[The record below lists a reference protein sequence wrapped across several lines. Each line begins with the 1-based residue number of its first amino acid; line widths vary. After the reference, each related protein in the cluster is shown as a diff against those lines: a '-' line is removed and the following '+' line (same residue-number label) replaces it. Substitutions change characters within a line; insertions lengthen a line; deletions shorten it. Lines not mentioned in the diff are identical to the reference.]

1 MPESLR
7 SIDDPR
13 DPRFSAAGK
22 GLPDDDAIERYLA
35 FLSNG
40 YLFVDPRGRVI
51 GCTPNAERILRAL
64 DPHLAP
70 ASAPQDFLR
79 ALAGHTGT
87 SFEET
92 AALARADGPGGLR
105 HHEIEILVEG
115 RTIEVKLHPVADGG
129 WAITFEDVSL
139 RRATEADTAAMARL
153 DVLTKLPNRL
163 MLRERLDEAL
173 ARLQRMGE
181 GCALLLI
188 DLDRFKPIND
198 TLGHPAGDALLEKV
212 ADRLRTTVRPTDT
225 VARLG
230 GDEFVIIQSAV
241 AGVASTEALARR
253 LIDLL
258 GRTYI
263 IEGQLLS
270 IGASVGIALAP
281 GDGVDADK
289 LLKQA
294 DLALYQAKL
303 GGRGTYRFFEP
314 SMDALMQV
322 RRQLELDMR
331 QALARREFELHY
343 QPQLDLKND
352 ELVGCEALIRW
363 VHPQRGRIPPLDFI
377 PLAEDIGLIIPIGEW
392 VIRQACRDAASW
404 PLPLSVAVNVSP
416 AQFKS
421 ERLVETIV
429 SALASSGL
437 PATRLEIEITEGVLL
452 HENETTLRTLHRM
465 RDLGVRV
472 SMDDFGT
479 GYSSLSYLRSFPF
492 DKIKIDRSFV
502 KDMQNKPEGDA
513 IIRAVSGLGRSLG
526 MTTIAEG
533 VETPEQMARIRAE
546 GCTEIQ
552 GYLISKPVPLHE
564 LLPLLVKRSKDPA
577 ESMP

>member
-1 MPESLR
+1 MFESLR
-7 SIDDPR
+7 STADPR
-13 DPRFSAAGK
+13 GP
-22 GLPDDDAIERYLA
+22 LPVAFVGGRSDHGTIERYLA
-35 FLSNG
+35 SSSLG
-40 YLFVDPRGRVI
+40 YLFIDPLGEVI
-51 GCTPNAERILRAL
+51 GCTPNADRILKAL
-64 DPHLAP
+64 DALLGS
-70 ASAPQDFLR
+70 ASDPRDAMR
-79 ALAGHTGT
+79 ALAERTGIILPLSGT
-87 SFEET
+87 DP
-92 AALARADGPGGLR
+92 RADPGAEPPHR
-105 HHEIEILVEG
+105 DVEVVVDG
-115 RTIEVKLHPVADGG
+115 RTIEVKPKPVEDGG
-129 WAITFEDVSL
+129 WIVTFEDVSL
-139 RRATEADTAAMARL
+139 RRAAEASTAAMARV

-173 ARLQRMGE
+173 ARLRRTGE
-181 GCALLLI
+181 RCALLLI
-188 DLDRFKPIND
+188 DLDRFKPVND
-198 TLGHPAGDALLEKV
+198 TLGHPTGDALLEKV
-212 ADRLRTTVRPTDT
+212 ADRLRSTVRATDT

-230 GDEFVIIQSAV
+230 GDEFVIIQSAI
-241 AGVASTEALARR
+241 AGAVSTEALARR
-253 LIDLL
+253 LVDLL

-263 IEGQLLS
+263 IDGQLLS

-281 GDGVDADK
+281 EDGSDADR

-294 DLALYQAKL
+294 DLALYQAKV

-314 SMDALMQV
+314 AMDAVMQA

-343 QPQLDLKND
+343 QPQLNLEND
-352 ELVGCEALIRW
+352 EIVGCEALIRW
-363 VHPQRGRIPPLDFI
+363 VHPRRGLVPPLDFI
-377 PLAEDIGLIIPIGEW
+377 PLAEEIGLIVPIGEW
-392 VIRQACRDAASW
+392 VIRQACRDAAGW

-437 PATRLEIEITEGVLL
+437 PATRLEVEITEGVLL

-492 DKIKIDRSFV
+492 DKIKIDRSFIS
-502 KDMQNKPEGDA
+502 DMQHKPDGDA

-526 MTTIAEG
+526 MTTVAEG
-533 VETPEQMARIRAE
+533 VETLEQMARIRAE
-546 GCTEIQ
+546 GCSEIQ
-552 GYLISKPVPLHE
+552 GYLVSKPVPLHE
-564 LLPLLVKRSKDPA
+564 LLPLLAQRGVPHPDPT
-577 ESMP
+577 P